1 MSQVCCFYLDSF
13 GDRKDALNSIYES
26 SRQWMWHMMFKVLI
40 VSWRTFENW
49 TVVVNIMPSIGSTIH
64 HFLFLWSS
72 NQFDQC
78 QVECEYKLHYG
89 KNGHPWACAGCDV
102 MQWHVPW
109 QHDVWGQVQARER
122 PSCCCWY
129 LCWLLLCWIN
139 STPRSPGSRL
149 ETPLTVFLGN
159 VNKLCDRWNHFFAI
173 LADFGHVWDPSDFLH
188 I

>member
-1 MSQVCCFYLDSF
+1 MNQADNECDKLWCSKCALSAGEPLRIERLLSILCHPLD
-13 GDRKDALNSIYES
+13 
-26 SRQWMWHMMFKVLI
+26 
-40 VSWRTFENW
+40 
-49 TVVVNIMPSIGSTIH
+49 PPSTIH
-64 HFLFLWSS
+64 GSFGHQINLTSARLSVS
-72 NQFDQC
+72 NS
-78 QVECEYKLHYG
+78 VSGE
-89 KNGHPWACAGCDV
+89 NGHPWADV

-122 PSCCCWY
+122 PSCWY

-139 STPRSPGSRL
+139 STPRSPASRL